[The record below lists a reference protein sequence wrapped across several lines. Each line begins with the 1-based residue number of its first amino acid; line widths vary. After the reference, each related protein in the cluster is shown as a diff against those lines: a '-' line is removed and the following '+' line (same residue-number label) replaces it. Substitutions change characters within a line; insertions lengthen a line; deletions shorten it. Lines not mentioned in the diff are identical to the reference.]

1 MKYFFILIF
10 VAISF
15 AMIGQCENGRYRE
28 MIFGTV
34 NTTTDVQY
42 GSNINHN
49 GDQED
54 LFMDI
59 YQPNGDTE
67 AARALIVLVHGGSFV
82 GGSKDGDDVIYLAE
96 DWAKMGFVVASIE
109 YRIGVDVNLSDP
121 GLPFTEAVVRGYH
134 DAKAAVRF
142 FRKNIQD
149 EGNTYQLDTDK
160 IYMAGI
166 SAGGFITL
174 HNAYMDEEEEMPGF
188 IDYTQE
194 GLGGGLEGESGNA
207 GYDSNVAG
215 IVNICGALLDTAWIH
230 PGDIPVCNFHGTED
244 NVVPFDTDMI
254 YALGFVA
261 VMEVDGSE
269 SIDMKADEVGLINCF
284 EIYEDEG
291 HVPHIENSAIYDT
304 TLSISSNFL
313 SHLICP
319 NTIELDCSYR
329 ELMVVDIDEKMEE
342 NKSFKMW
349 PNPTT
354 ERLYFSAKEVKKVH
368 ISIVNSLGVEVKNM
382 TLGPRKLDSFSVKK
396 LLPGI
401 YFITLSSKNK
411 EQKFKIII
419 Q

>member
-1 MKYFFILIF
+1 MKYLLPFLFILINF
-10 VAISF
+10 TVFS
-15 AMIGQCENGRYRE
+15 QCENDRYRE
-28 MIFGTV
+28 QIFGSV
-34 NTTTDVQY
+34 ETTFDVQY
-42 GSNINHN
+42 GSNINKD
-49 GDQED
+49 GDQEN

-59 YQPNGDTE
+59 YQPIGDTE
-67 AARALIVLVHGGSFV
+67 EARALIVLVHGGSFV

-96 DWAKMGFVVASIE
+96 DWAKMGYVVASIE
-109 YRIGVDVNLSDP
+109 YRIGVTINILDP
-121 GLPFTEAVVRGYH
+121 GLPFTEAVLRGYH

-149 EGNTYQLDTDK
+149 EDNAYSLDTEN
-160 IYMAGI
+160 IYMAGV

-174 HNAYMDEEEEMPGF
+174 HNAYMDELDEIPAF
-188 IDYTQE
+188 LDQTQE
-194 GLGGGLEGESGNA
+194 GLGGGVEGESGNP
-207 GYDSNVAG
+207 GYDSHVAG
-215 IVNICGALLDTAWIH
+215 VVNMCGALLDTAWIQ
-230 PGDIPVCNFHGTED
+230 PGDIPVCNFHGTDD

-284 EIYEDEG
+284 EIHEDEG
-291 HVPHIENSAIYDT
+291 HVPHVDNPAIYDT

-319 NTIELDCSYR
+319 TTIELDCSYR
-329 ELMVVDIDEKMEE
+329 ELMVMDIDEEMEMD
-342 NKSFKMW
+342 KFFKIW

-354 ERLYFSAKEVKKVH
+354 ERLYFSSKETKKVH
-368 ISIVNSLGVEVKNM
+368 VSIVNSLGIEVNKM
-382 TLGPRKLDSFSVKK
+382 TFGPRKLDSFSVKE
-396 LLPGI
+396 LSSGI